1 MRIDIIVPNFDESS
15 DEVTLSSWY
24 KKIGDK
30 ISKNEVI
37 ADAETPSIACGI
49 TSSYDCILAKILVKE
64 GETIPPGSKI
74 AIIETDLNADIS
86 DLRQRIMVEEVLEE
100 SREIETQILEDKME
114 QDLEIA
120 LDNRRYSLSVPL
132 EEEIKENIRELS
144 AVERVERKIVEDEI
158 ALEEKIADEVTE
170 RAEENF
176 KSILRETEAKAK
188 EEAQKL
194 KEKILDEAVKQ
205 AQHQAEEMKAKI
217 LREYEEKAAKDA
229 AEMHQKIIQGSL
241 LEAENTK
248 AQLIEEAKG
257 KAHRESEKIR
267 EEILRKAEIEAK
279 EKAKI
284 SLDEVLDQARR
295 KAHREA
301 ELLSKEIIEETI
313 RESKLEAK
321 AIKKDIIHSAQ
332 KHAVKESENVV
343 RNIISQAKK
352 RSSVQAEEIVESA
365 TELATREAE
374 IFREEILKSM
384 RTEIKNTA
392 NLTLE
397 SIVKEVQ
404 RQMNH
409 SIAEI
414 TLEVEADV
422 GAHLDRIKRS
432 TEKTLEK
439 VECEIEQ
446 REEYIIKRA
455 EKFGDKLMNQAEKAA
470 ERTLEKV
477 ENEIELCE
485 EVVVE
490 KAEKLERQLDVQS
503 EIVRKLIRTD
513 PNSSP
518 EMYADNWNKP
528 QYFASPDDSNEPID
542 PLRRRISEKMKDSYD
557 ASVISTV
564 SNEVDMSAILSLEK
578 TFGKAFSQKHNTRL
592 GFTPFFVSACISALK
607 QYRVFN
613 AHIRGDEIIYKNNF
627 DISII
632 TCGND
637 GIAAP
642 VIRHA
647 DSLSIAE
654 IERIMISLSRRAI
667 DGALSLEEV
676 SGGTFTV
683 VNAGIYGSLIG
694 TDLLTPPQVATLSVH
709 KMHNRPIATDSGVE
723 IKPMLYISLSYDHR
737 ISDTKDASEFLAN
750 IKNYVE
756 NPGWQMLGL

>member
-30 ISKNEVI
+30 ISKNEII
-37 ADAETPSIACGI
+37 ADAETASIACGV

-64 GETIPPGSKI
+64 GETIPPGTKI
-74 AIIETDLNADIS
+74 AIIETDLNADLS
-86 DLRQRIMVEEVLEE
+86 DLKRLQMLEETLEE
-100 SREIETQILEDKME
+100 SREIEAQILEDQVK
-114 QDLEIA
+114 QDAELA
-120 LDNRRYSLSVPL
+120 KNSQKYSLSVPL
-132 EEEIKENIRELS
+132 ENEISENIRELG
-144 AVERVERKIVEDEI
+144 AIERAENEIIEDEI
-158 ALEEKIADEVTE
+158 ALEEKIADEITE
-170 RAEENF
+170 RAEEKF
-176 KSILRETEAKAK
+176 KSVIREAETKAK
-188 EEAQKL
+188 EEARKL
-194 KEKILDEAVKQ
+194 KEQILEEALKQ
-205 AQHQAEEMKAKI
+205 AQRQAEEMKAKI

-241 LEAENTK
+241 LEAENTR
-248 AQLIEEAKG
+248 AQLMEEARGNAKLE
-257 KAHRESEKIR
+257 AEKIR
-267 EEILRKAEIEAK
+267 EEILKKAEIEAR
-279 EKAKI
+279 EKAKEALNEAI
-284 SLDEVLDQARR
+284 AKARE
-295 KAHREA
+295 KAQREA
-301 ELLSKEIIEETI
+301 ELLSKEIIEETL

-332 KHAVKESENVV
+332 KHAVKESESIV
-343 RNIISQAKK
+343 RNIINHAKK

-374 IFREEILKSM
+374 LFREEILKAM
-384 RTEIKNTA
+384 RSEIKSTV

-397 SIVKEVQ
+397 STVKEMEL
-404 RQMNH
+404 QMKR
-409 SIAEI
+409 SISEI
-414 TLEVEADV
+414 SREVEVDINSR
-422 GAHLDRIKRS
+422 LDHIKKL
-432 TEKTLEK
+432 TEKTLED
-439 VECEIEQ
+439 VEKEIKQ
-446 REEYIIKRA
+446 REETILRKA
-455 EKFGDKLMNQAEKAA
+455 EKFGDKLVDQAGKRA
-470 ERTLEKV
+470 ELTLKKV
-477 ENEIELCE
+477 ENEIERE
-485 EVVVE
+485 EDAILE
-490 KAEKLERQLDVQS
+490 KTVKLENNLDAQT
-503 EIVRKLIRTD
+503 EIVRKLIKTD
-513 PNSSP
+513 PDQSP

-528 QYFASPDDSNEPID
+528 QYFASPDDSNEPLD

-613 AHIRGDEIIYKNNF
+613 AHIRGDEIVYKNNF

-642 VIRHA
+642 VIRQA

-654 IERIMISLSRRAI
+654 IERSMISLSRRAI
-667 DGALSLEEV
+667 EGTLTLEEV

-737 ISDTKDASEFLAN
+737 ISDTKKASEFLAN